1 MRGYSFFAEGGEP
14 MAEEAR
20 NRETANEDVA
30 KEDVDAVLE
39 MLENF
44 GKSEESRFK
53 IVMSDEIEQGKSE
66 KQYHLGRC
74 DVGSPWAKGQAFDV
88 LPDEAQKGNTC
99 G

>member
-1 MRGYSFFAEGGEP
+1 MADIWRNHGGIR
-14 MAEEAR
+14 MAEEKR
-20 NRETANEDVA
+20 IDGTANEDVA

-88 LPDEAQKGNTC
+88 LPDAQP
-99 G
+99 

>member
-1 MRGYSFFAEGGEP
+1 
-14 MAEEAR
+14 MAEER
-20 NRETANEDVA
+20 CGGGLEKEEVA
-30 KEDVDAVLE
+30 KEDIDAVLE

-44 GKSEESRFK
+44 GRSEESRFK
-53 IVMSDEIEQGKSE
+53 VVMSDEMEQGKSE

>member
-1 MRGYSFFAEGGEP
+1 MK
-14 MAEEAR
+14 EEMSGS
-20 NRETANEDVA
+20 EMSSDDVSQEDL
-30 KEDVDAVLE
+30 DAVLE
-39 MLENF
+39 LLENF

-53 IVMSDEIEQGKSE
+53 VVMSDEIEQGKSE

-74 DVGSPWAKGQAFDV
+74 DVGSPWAKGKAFDV

>member
-1 MRGYSFFAEGGEP
+1 
-14 MAEEAR
+14 MAEEKK
-20 NRETANEDVA
+20 NESMEKDDIA
-30 KEDVDAVLE
+30 KEDIDAVLE

-44 GKSEESRFK
+44 GKSGESRFK
-53 IVMSDEIEQGKSE
+53 VVMSDELEQGKSE

-88 LPDEAQKGNTC
+88 LPDEAGKGNTC

>member
-1 MRGYSFFAEGGEP
+1 
-14 MAEEAR
+14 MAQEKKNGNGADEE
-20 NRETANEDVA
+20 VA
-30 KEDVDAVLE
+30 KEDIDVVLQ

-53 IVMSDEIEQGKSE
+53 VVMSDEIEQGKSE

-74 DVGSPWAKGQAFDV
+74 DIGSPWAKGQAFDV
-88 LPDEAQKGNTC
+88 LPDEAQKGNNC

>member
-1 MRGYSFFAEGGEP
+1 MS
-14 MAEEAR
+14 EEKPGKGM
-20 NRETANEDVA
+20 ENEEIA
-30 KEDVDAVLE
+30 KEDVDAVLA

-53 IVMSDEIEQGKSE
+53 VVMSDEMEQGESK

-88 LPDEAQKGNTC
+88 LPDEAQKGNSC
-99 G
+99 L

>member
-1 MRGYSFFAEGGEP
+1 
-14 MAEEAR
+14 MAEEKR
-20 NRETANEDVA
+20 NREIANEDVA

-53 IVMSDEIEQGKSE
+53 IVMSDEIEQGKSL